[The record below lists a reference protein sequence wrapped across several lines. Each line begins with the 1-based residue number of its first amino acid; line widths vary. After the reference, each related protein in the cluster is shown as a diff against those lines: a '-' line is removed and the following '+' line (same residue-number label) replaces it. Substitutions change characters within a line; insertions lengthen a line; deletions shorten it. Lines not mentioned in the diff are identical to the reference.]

1 MNTLDSVVDALA
13 KDPARKFVVVEQVS
27 TVQYLSSLL
36 VVVYTA
42 CVAPPPILC
51 FLVPTCPRPRRLQCL
66 RALIRSQSFAVY
78 LKEKGSQIS
87 GQKHTCTPLIS
98 LLEFEVFAIG
108 DVRAE
113 QYCTQF

>member
-36 VVVYTA
+36 GVVYSTA

-51 FLVPTCPRPRRLQCL
+51 FLVPTCPRPCRLQCL
-66 RALIRSQSFAVY
+66 RALICSQSLVVY
-78 LKEKGSQIS
+78 LQA
-87 GQKHTCTPLIS
+87 
-98 LLEFEVFAIG
+98 AIN
-108 DVRAE
+108 
-113 QYCTQF
+113 